1 MVHFLPER
9 MRTYSMS
16 AEHAP
21 ALSVAIGDT
30 VTFQTR
36 DCYDGQVPLEPDPN
50 NIDRRDRSRG
60 NPSTGPVRIEGALP
74 GGTLICT
81 IDEISLAERG
91 LLSATNRHGADRTLS
106 VVEVCDGYAEYAG
119 RRLSVDP
126 MVGVLGVAPAAGDV
140 PNSTPGQHGGNLD
153 TKDVRVGSRVYL
165 PVAHEGA
172 LFGCGDVHAL
182 QGDGEVCGQGIEI
195 AAEVSITL
203 DYTPRAIC
211 AWPVVATPAHYA
223 IIAAA
228 EDLDAAT
235 DLALQAARDML
246 IEFGGFSDQEAVAL
260 MSIVGDMRICQIVN
274 PLRAVRACIPRS
286 LLTLPA

>member
-1 MVHFLPER
+1 MVHFLSHET
-9 MRTYSMS
+9 RTYSMC
-16 AEHAP
+16 AHHP
-21 ALSVAIGDT
+21 AALTVAMGDT

-36 DCYDGQVPLEPDPN
+36 DCYDGQVPLEADPAN
-50 NIDRRDRSRG
+50 LEKRDRSRG
-60 NPSTGPVRIEGALP
+60 NPSTGPVYVEGALP

-81 IDEISLAERG
+81 VDEIRLAERG
-91 LLSATNRHGADRTLS
+91 LLSATDRHGANRTLS
-106 VVEVCDGYAEYAG
+106 VVEVSGGCAEYAG
-119 RRLSVDP
+119 RHLSVDP
-126 MVGVLGVAPAAGDV
+126 VVGVLGVAPAVGAV
-140 PNSTPGQHGGNLD
+140 PNSTPGPHGGNLD
-153 TKDVRVGSRVYL
+153 TRDVRIGSRVYL

-211 AWPVVATPAHYA
+211 AWPVVATAEHYA

-235 DLALQAARDML
+235 DLALLAARDML
-246 IEFGGFSDQEAVAL
+246 IEFGSFTDQEAVAL

-274 PLRAVRACIPRS
+274 PLRAVRACIPRT
-286 LLTLPA
+286 LVALPA

>member
-1 MVHFLPER
+1 MVHSLSDQT
-9 MRTYSMS
+9 RTYSMS
-16 AEHAP
+16 AAHAP
-21 ALSVAIGDT
+21 ALTVAIGDT

-36 DCYDGQVPLEPDPN
+36 DCYDGQVTHEPDPAN
-50 NIDRRDRSRG
+50 LEKRDRSRG
-60 NPSTGPVRIEGALP
+60 NPSTGPVYVEGALP
-74 GGTLICT
+74 GGTLVCT
-81 IDEISLAERG
+81 VDEITLAERG
-91 LLSATNRHGADRTLS
+91 LLSATDRHGAHRTLS
-106 VVEVCDGYAEYAG
+106 VVEVSGGYAEYAG
-119 RRLSVDP
+119 RRLRVDP
-126 MVGVLGVAPAAGDV
+126 IVGVLGVAPAAGAV
-140 PNSTPGQHGGNLD
+140 PNSTPGPHGGNLD
-153 TKDVRVGSRVYL
+153 TRDVRIGSRVYL

-235 DLALQAARDML
+235 DLALLAARDML
-246 IEFGGFSDQEAVAL
+246 IEFGGFSDQEAIAL

-286 LLTLPA
+286 LLPLPA